1 MKPRH
6 LLLTA
11 ILAASIC
18 CGGVA
23 PAQAASLTFTLVT
36 TFDYPAQSQNGYGT
50 MPMGINDRGDIVGQF
65 YASPQ

>member
-18 CGGVA
+18 RGGVA